1 MSAFVLSGSRLSTAF
16 HEAVEHI
23 AGEPAAVVLLPE
35 LRRLGTVE
43 LLRRLRELTGT
54 CIVAVE
60 DPAAEVSM
68 PVLEGLAVLTRA
80 SSIEIV
86 RSDLSREHASR
97 ARGVLALGGL
107 AGSIIEGKH
116 ALRVARREL
125 DELLSAPQA
134 KAELIGERVLYL
146 NANLWFGLKAGG
158 SIAHVA
164 GIVNALAA
172 LGRDVTLATA
182 VDPVAVGPETEI
194 VALEPPHR
202 LTLPAESN
210 FYRFGRSVPEQL
222 QDMRLPSFVY
232 QRHSIGSYAGAVVAR
247 REGVPLV
254 LEYNGS
260 EVWVARNWSRPLAYE
275 QLAIDA
281 EEASLRHAHL
291 VVTVSQVLAD
301 ELVERGVNRERVVW
315 HPNGVDAE
323 RFDPARFTDAE
334 RHSLRAR
341 YGIPDDALLT
351 TFVGTFGQWHGVEVL
366 ARAIRLLAHE
376 HGDWVEQTGAR
387 FLLVGDG
394 LKMPDVEKELEG
406 LGDLAVLTRLV
417 PQDETP
423 LHLAASDILVSPH
436 VANVDGTP
444 FFGSP
449 TKLFEYMAA
458 GKPIV
463 ASDLDQ
469 IGDVLRNGLGV
480 LVRPGDAVDLA
491 RGVRELADDPDLRER
506 LGARARDRALKRYT
520 WRQHAQTI
528 LDALA
533 RNVHEQSDG

>member
-1 MSAFVLSGSRLSTAF
+1 MSVFVLSGSRLSGTF
-16 HEAVEHI
+16 REGVEQL
-23 AGEPAAVVLLPE
+23 AGGPVVVVLLPE
-35 LRRLGTVE
+35 LRRLGPVQ
-43 LLRRLRELTGT
+43 LLRRLRELKGR

-60 DPAAEVSM
+60 DPAAELSL

-86 RSDLSREHASR
+86 RWDLSREHASR
-97 ARGVLALGGL
+97 ARGLAALGSL
-107 AGSIIEGKH
+107 TGSSLEGRR
-116 ALRVARREL
+116 ALHVARREL
-125 DELLSAPQA
+125 ARLVAAPRES
-134 KAELIGERVLYL
+134 AELVGNRVLYL

-158 SIAHVA
+158 SVAHVA
-164 GIVNALAA
+164 GVVNALANLDHEVA
-172 LGRDVTLATA
+172 LATA
-182 VDPVAVGPETEI
+182 VDPVGVEPPAEV
-194 VALEPPHR
+194 VQLEPPRR

-210 FYRFGRSVPEQL
+210 FYRFGRSIPGQL
-222 QDMRLPSFVY
+222 RGLRRPSFVY
-232 QRHSIGSYAGAVVAR
+232 QRHSIGSYAGAVIAR

-301 ELVERGVNRERVVW
+301 ELVARGVEPERVVW
-315 HPNGVDAE
+315 HPNGVDAQ
-323 RFDPARFTDAE
+323 RFDPARFSDAD
-334 RHSLRAR
+334 RSALRAR
-341 YGIPDDALLT
+341 HGIPDEAILT
-351 TFVGTFGQWHGVEVL
+351 TFVGTFGQWHGVDVL
-366 ARAIRLLAHE
+366 ARAIRLLARDHA
-376 HGDWVEQTGAR
+376 DWVEHTRAR

-394 LKMPDVEKELEG
+394 LKMPDVETELEG
-406 LGDLAVLTRLV
+406 LGDLAVLTGLV

-423 LHLAASDILVSPH
+423 LYLAASDILVSPH
-436 VANVDGTP
+436 VANADGTP

-469 IGDVLRNGLGV
+469 IGEVLRDGLGV
-480 LVRPGDAVDLA
+480 LVRPGDVADLV
-491 RGVRELADDPDLRER
+491 RGLREIAGDEER
-506 LGARARDRALKRYT
+506 RNELGARARSRVLERYT
-520 WRQHAQTI
+520 WTHHVGAI
-528 LDALA
+528 LDGLQ
-533 RNVHEQSDG
+533 RVSGGSR